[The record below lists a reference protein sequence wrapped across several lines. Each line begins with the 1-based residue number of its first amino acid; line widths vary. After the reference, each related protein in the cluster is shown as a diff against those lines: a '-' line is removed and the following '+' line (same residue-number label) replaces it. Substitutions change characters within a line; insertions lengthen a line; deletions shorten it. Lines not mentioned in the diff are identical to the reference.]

1 MKAGEFVLGLRVAP
15 LGGGP
20 EPSGGLVVVGA
31 GAASVPEHEA
41 RLALGGGVSLGARDS
56 VPVECVPVG
65 CGASEPHAAES
76 GEVGGRA
83 CAAQIGGFLKE
94 LRAFG
99 GIRVQPLA
107 AQHDDAE
114 QVKGLGELSG
124 GGLPE
129 ERERTAVLAAVGR
142 VGEKAAGEF
151 GLCGGIAAA
160 GVLLEADE
168 LGHRLLAR
176 EGSAPHDAA
185 EQVEHV
191 VLGLFRGGNR
201 KARVGTLGH
210 AEVRRALFGLSG
222 LDGERLHY
230 HLVGPFGHAQDDAL
244 TFGTLGAGEHLVEAR
259 ELDGH
264 RD

>member
-1 MKAGEFVLGLRVAP
+1 MRPASRREAVCPLAP
-15 LGGGP
+15 
-20 EPSGGLVVVGA
+20 A
-31 GAASVPEHEA
+31 IQ
-41 RLALGGGVSLGARDS
+41 

-160 GVLLEADE
+160 ASSSRRMSWAIASSPVRGL
-168 LGHRLLAR
+168 RLTMPPSR
-176 EGSAPHDAA
+176 SS
-185 EQVEHV
+185 
-191 VLGLFRGGNR
+191 
-201 KARVGTLGH
+201 T
-210 AEVRRALFGLSG
+210 
-222 LDGERLHY
+222 
-230 HLVGPFGHAQDDAL
+230 
-244 TFGTLGAGEHLVEAR
+244 
-259 ELDGH
+259 
-264 RD
+264 